1 MVTIKKKRKEGRIL
15 RGIFFTIILLV
26 DLVILYPILNVVAV
40 SFSSYAQYTANP
52 MMIIPKGFNLDS
64 YVKVF
69 QDANILTG
77 YGNTIFITVAGSIL
91 GVTITVLAAYSL
103 SKNNLKGK
111 KVIMPLILFT
121 MFFSGGMI
129 PSYFLMRDL
138 HLLDTRIALILPGCI
153 SAYNLILVKNF
164 MESLPASLMEAAEID
179 GATEPQIL
187 SKIVVPLSK
196 PIISVIFLFV
206 AVGYWN
212 SYFNAILYTKTRAKW
227 TLQLVIREIIMSA
240 QSLQNATDGNLAEQG
255 MNAIPPIMLQYA
267 SIVVAMVPILCV
279 YPFVQRYFQ
288 EGIMLGAVKG

>member
-187 SKIVVPLSK
+187 GKIVVPLSK

>member
-1 MVTIKKKRKEGRIL
+1 MVTIKKKRKEGRIS

-187 SKIVVPLSK
+187 GKIVVPLSK

>member
-26 DLVILYPILNVVAV
+26 DLVILYPILNVMAV

>member
-129 PSYFLMRDL
+129 PSYFLMRDI

-187 SKIVVPLSK
+187 GKIVVPLSK

>member
-1 MVTIKKKRKEGRIL
+1 MVTVRKKGKEGRIS
-15 RGIFFTIILLV
+15 RGIFFAVILLV

-64 YVKVF
+64 YIKVF

-77 YGNTIFITVAGSIL
+77 YGNTIFITVVGSVL

-103 SKNNLKGK
+103 SKKNLKGK

-164 MESLPASLMEAAEID
+164 MESLPMSLMEAAEID

-187 SKIVVPLSK
+187 AKIVVPLSK

-279 YPFVQRYFQ
+279 YPFVQKYFQ